1 MYEIE
6 DVEWI
11 IWNSAIGIRDFVTIG
26 HVDTQENVAWLESPY
41 QMVGPFS
48 IEELTTQGE
57 ISFAECVVMSKQKW
71 QDERESLLTISM
83 MRRRKAQQEFFE
95 ELEKQNRRKQYNH
108 THELEEFR
116 TLLNLPISGTLE
128 ISQINRP
135 TEKLPKKP
143 IPMQVEPKRCFYEL
157 KRRMILCWS
166 GSNHNVICIKLSAHI
181 FK

>member
-95 ELEKQNRRKQYNH
+95 ELEKKSRRKQYNH

-128 ISQINRP
+128 ISQIKSAYR
-135 TEKLPKKP
+135 KAAKK
-143 IPMQVEPKRCFYEL
+143 
-157 KRRMILCWS
+157 
-166 GSNHNVICIKLSAHI
+166 AHPDAGGTQEMFLRVKEAHDTLLEWI
-181 FK
+181 ES

>member
-116 TLLNLPISGTLE
+116 TLLNLPISGKLE
-128 ISQINRP
+128 ISQIKSAYR
-135 TEKLPKKP
+135 KAAKK
-143 IPMQVEPKRCFYEL
+143 
-157 KRRMILCWS
+157 
-166 GSNHNVICIKLSAHI
+166 AHPDAGGTQEMFLRVKEAHDSLLEWI
-181 FK
+181 ES